1 MITIQKFIS
10 DMSERKKEKENKM
23 AMQKID
29 KEKVY
34 KVLLSGAQIIWIQTI
49 LTQAMNLNLSEKGET
64 ISEVLYQTLEEESEE
79 VK

>member
-1 MITIQKFIS
+1 M
-10 DMSERKKEKENKM
+10 DERENKM
-23 AMQKID
+23 AMRKID

-49 LTQAMNLNLSEKGET
+49 LAQAKLLQLNEQGET
-64 ISEVLYQTLEEESEE
+64 IAEVLYQTLEEESEE